1 MRPITDDHMDTW
13 QAETYELGE
22 EQDWLEWVHH
32 AVLLFREAGF
42 CIAEHEW
49 TNQNTMPIGLDG
61 DQRVHGFSLDDA
73 YTKWTNGCTPAEYLD
88 QVKRNRFELRL

>member
-1 MRPITDDHMDTW
+1 MIDEHLETWESENHVSDEDTTW
-13 QAETYELGE
+13 LAWTAEAGLR
-22 EQDWLEWVHH
+22 L
-32 AVLLFREAGF
+32 REAGF